1 MKTLLIVSCLG
12 LMTLWSGQAWAG
24 GDDTFFKDT
33 IQSMQ
38 QRIKQLEDE
47 VRQLKAAP
55 HLRLR

>member
-1 MKTLLIVSCLG
+1 MKTLIIVSCLG
-12 LMTLWSGQAWAG
+12 LMTLWSGRTWAG
-24 GDDTFFKDT
+24 GDDAVFKDT
-33 IQSMQ
+33 LQAMQ